1 MSLSKRSWH
10 ATDEGG
16 EGRIDP
22 TGLVHA
28 ADLPLQPGAKPPKPS
43 LMQRWRKTSEE
54 REQRRLKPGDVQFL
68 SSVREAQ
75 VLESRTGA
83 GAAIWLMLAT
93 VVAAG
98 TWASMT
104 KVEEITRTDARVV
117 PDGRE
122 QVIASLEGGILRE
135 LMVKEGS
142 EVKIG
147 QPLARLDPTRFESQQ
162 NEGEVKQL
170 ALQATMVRLRA
181 EASGANSLNFPPEL
195 AAKPKLV
202 SIEIEAFNA
211 RKQLL
216 NEAVASYQ
224 RSIGLVQKE
233 LNMAESMSARGL
245 MSEVEVMRL
254 RRQIGEMQQQSTERR
269 SRFRQEASTEMLR
282 VQSDLAQIEQ
292 QMVAREDMVR
302 RTVIESPVVGLVK
315 NIRNNTLGGVVNPG
329 AAIMEIVP
337 LTSRMLVEARIKP
350 SEIGFV
356 KVGQVAEIK
365 LSAYDYNLYGGL
377 RGTVDSISPD
387 ALGDAERNNG
397 GPDNTYF
404 RALVRV
410 DHSSLEAG
418 GKALPVRPGMTATVE
433 INTGERTVLE
443 FVLRP
448 LLKAREAFKER

>member
-1 MSLSKRSWH
+1 
-10 ATDEGG
+10 
-16 EGRIDP
+16 
-22 TGLVHA
+22 
-28 ADLPLQPGAKPPKPS
+28 
-43 LMQRWRKTSEE
+43 
-54 REQRRLKPGDVQFL
+54 
-68 SSVREAQ
+68 
-75 VLESRTGA
+75 
-83 GAAIWLMLAT
+83 
-93 VVAAG
+93 
-98 TWASMT
+98 
-104 KVEEITRTDARVV
+104 
-117 PDGRE
+117 
-122 QVIASLEGGILRE
+122 
-135 LMVKEGS
+135 
-142 EVKIG
+142 
-147 QPLARLDPTRFESQQ
+147 
-162 NEGEVKQL
+162 
-170 ALQATMVRLRA
+170 
-181 EASGANSLNFPPEL
+181 
-195 AAKPKLV
+195 
-202 SIEIEAFNA
+202 
-211 RKQLL
+211 
-216 NEAVASYQ
+216 
-224 RSIGLVQKE
+224 VQKE

-292 QMVAREDMVR
+292 QMVAREDMVK
-302 RTVIESPVVGLVK
+302 RTVINSPVVGLVK

-418 GKALPVRPGMTATVE
+418 GKALPIRPGMTATVE